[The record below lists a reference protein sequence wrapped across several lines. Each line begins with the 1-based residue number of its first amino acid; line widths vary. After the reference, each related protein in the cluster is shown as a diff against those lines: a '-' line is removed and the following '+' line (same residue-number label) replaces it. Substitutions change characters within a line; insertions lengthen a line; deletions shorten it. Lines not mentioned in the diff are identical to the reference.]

1 MPLPA
6 PLTHQPPLWVWF
18 LVGTFELVIRLIA
31 LGVVPKRRRASTST
45 AWLLLIFL
53 WPVVGVPLYL
63 IFGSWWAMGKSLRSD
78 PKAHQL
84 VKGILGAA
92 SHKAHSGENP
102 QESAEIDEGSS
113 ALPERTASLMQLN
126 RKQTSFPVSSG
137 EVVQLLNDTD
147 ETFRAMAREVDRA
160 QHHINVLYFQTSWDQ
175 STDPL
180 YKALVRACARGVTV
194 RLLVDHHGVRT
205 IPGWRDFCRVLDESG
220 IQWHIMLP
228 FNLFKGEIRRPD
240 LRNHRKL
247 LIIDGQKAFI
257 GSHNLVAADYDTP
270 AYQKAG
276 IEYHDTSVEVS
287 GVVVRQVQAVFA
299 SDWYYATGEK
309 LTVDDLN
316 LAQAEPT
323 QGKPMQIIPSG
334 PSYPSEPNL
343 RMFISMVSQARHHVS
358 IASPYFIPDEP
369 LLAALTG
376 AAMSGVR
383 VDLYVSEQF
392 DQFLVGHAQRAYYE
406 PLLVSGVNIHLYAP
420 PHMLHSKY
428 VVIDGEL
435 AAIGSSNMDYRSF
448 GLNYEVMLLAQD
460 RDLVQLLEGNN
471 RRIEASSRLLSLEE
485 WNALPWYKHYIDNIC
500 RLGSALL

>member
-84 VKGILGAA
+84 VKGILRG
-92 SHKAHSGENP
+92 SKGG
-102 QESAEIDEGSS
+102 ESAPVNDGMD
-113 ALPERTASLMQLN
+113 ERTASLMRLN
-126 RKQTSFPVSSG
+126 QKQTSFPPSHGRVL
-137 EVVQLLNDTD
+137 QLLGDTD
-147 ETFRAMAREVDRA
+147 QAFEAMAREVDRA
-160 QHHINVLYFQTSWDQ
+160 QHHVNVLYFQTSWDQ

-247 LIIDGQKAFI
+247 LVIDGQKAFI
-257 GSHNLVAADYDTP
+257 GSHNLVASDYDTP

-287 GVVVRQVQAVFA
+287 GAVVRQVQAVFA
-299 SDWYYATGEK
+299 SDWYYATKQE
-309 LTVDDLN
+309 LSLEELN
-316 LAQAEPT
+316 LRRDGEVHDGAMGQ
-323 QGKPMQIIPSG
+323 PMQIVPSG

-343 RMFISMVSQARHHVS
+343 RMFISMVSQARQHVT

-406 PLLVSGVNIHLYAP
+406 SLLISGVNVHLYAP

-460 RDLVQLLEGNN
+460 PHLVQLLEGNN

>member
-84 VKGILGAA
+84 VKGILRG
-92 SHKAHSGENP
+92 SKGG
-102 QESAEIDEGSS
+102 ESAPVNDGMD
-113 ALPERTASLMQLN
+113 ERTASLMRLN
-126 RKQTSFPVSSG
+126 QKQTSFPPSHGRVL
-137 EVVQLLNDTD
+137 QLLGDTD
-147 ETFRAMAREVDRA
+147 QAFEAMAREVDRA
-160 QHHINVLYFQTSWDQ
+160 QHHVNVLYFQTSWDQ

-220 IQWHIMLP
+220 IQWQIMLP

-247 LIIDGQKAFI
+247 LVIDGQKAFI
-257 GSHNLVAADYDTP
+257 GSHNLVASDYDTP

-287 GVVVRQVQAVFA
+287 GAVVRQVQAVFA
-299 SDWYYATGEK
+299 SDWYYATKQE
-309 LTVDDLN
+309 LSLEELN
-316 LAQAEPT
+316 LRRDGEVHDGAMGQ
-323 QGKPMQIIPSG
+323 PMQIVPSG

-343 RMFISMVSQARHHVS
+343 RMFISMVSQARQHVT

-406 PLLVSGVNIHLYAP
+406 SLLISGVNVHLYAP
-420 PHMLHSKY
+420 PRMLHSKY

-460 RDLVQLLEGNN
+460 PHLVQLLEGNN